1 MSIFGKRIQP
11 VPPADS
17 HPPTYKMPVPFSIY
31 KLFFVVGDILQ
42 QDSQFIPDEGCED
55 ADKLEMYYDFLKRN
69 SGNPEAYFRIVD
81 AILGNESPD
90 VVYKF
95 LHYILRTMDEW
106 ASMEGIF
113 ENKDNLT
120 DRQLLLYSN
129 SVSDVRKFKEYIAN
143 TC

>member
-1 MSIFGKRIQP
+1 MS
-11 VPPADS
+11 
-17 HPPTYKMPVPFSIY
+17 VPFSIY

-42 QDSQFIPDEGCED
+42 QDSQFVPDEGCED

-69 SGNPEAYFRIVD
+69 AGKPEPYFRIVD
-81 AILGNESPD
+81 TILEHETPE

>member
-1 MSIFGKRIQP
+1 MSP
-11 VPPADS
+11 S
-17 HPPTYKMPVPFSIY
+17 FSIY

-42 QDSQFIPDEGCED
+42 QESRFVPDEGCED

-69 SGNPEAYFRIVD
+69 AGKPEPYFRIVD
-81 AILGNESPD
+81 TILEHETPE

-113 ENKDNLT
+113 GNKDNLT
-120 DRQLLLYSN
+120 DKQLLMYSN
-129 SVSDVRKFKEYIAN
+129 CCSDVRKFKEYIAS
-143 TC
+143 C